1 VPHLE
6 LKNLTKQ
13 FGSQTAVD
21 GLNLSMEKGE
31 LIGLLGPS
39 GCGKTTTIRLIA
51 GFLEPT
57 RGSVWISGHDVT
69 PLPPEQ
75 RNIGMVFQSYA
86 LFPHLNVFENVAF
99 GLKAA
104 RVHRSQ
110 IQIRVQRALELVN
123 LPNQEKRHVFELSGG
138 EQQRVAIAR
147 AIAIEPQ
154 ILLLDEPL
162 SNLDASL
169 RDKTRRQL
177 RELITSL
184 GITTLFVT
192 HDQEE
197 AFALSDRI
205 VLLSKGQSQQ
215 VGTPRELYNRPANPF
230 VASFIGKA
238 NLFALILDAEG
249 QDCLKFRLPSGREL
263 RVPKTQDFSNLHLK
277 LGQKYQ
283 LLLRPENIEFE
294 KREGSIYL
302 FKAQLLSFRF
312 AGAWTEWDVEGEGVR
327 LSVIRPGASRNAQ
340 PGVGMTLDL
349 WARGEHL
356 QVLDAP
362 EGQS

>member
-1 VPHLE
+1 MPHLE

-13 FGSQTAVD
+13 FGSQRAVD
-21 GLNLSMEKGE
+21 GLNLFMEKGE

-57 RGSVWISGHDVT
+57 RGTVWISGQDVT
-69 PLPPEQ
+69 ALPPEQ

-104 RVHRSQ
+104 RMGRPQ

-123 LPNQEKRHVFELSGG
+123 LPKQEKRHVFELSGG

-215 VGTPRELYNRPANPF
+215 VGTPQELYNRPANAF
-230 VASFIGKA
+230 VASFIGRA
-238 NLFALILDAEG
+238 NLFSLTLDAEG

-263 RVPKTQDFSNLHLK
+263 RIPRKEGLSNLHLK
-277 LGQKYQ
+277 LGQRYQ
-283 LLLRPENIEFE
+283 MLLRPENIEFE

-302 FKAQLLSFRF
+302 FKAKLLSCRF
-312 AGAWTEWDVEGEGVR
+312 AGAWSEWDVEGEGIR
-327 LSVIRPGASRNAQ
+327 LSVIHPGASRNARAD
-340 PGVGMTLDL
+340 VGMTLDL
-349 WARGEHL
+349 WARGEEL
-356 QVLDAP
+356 QVLEPP
-362 EGQS
+362 ES